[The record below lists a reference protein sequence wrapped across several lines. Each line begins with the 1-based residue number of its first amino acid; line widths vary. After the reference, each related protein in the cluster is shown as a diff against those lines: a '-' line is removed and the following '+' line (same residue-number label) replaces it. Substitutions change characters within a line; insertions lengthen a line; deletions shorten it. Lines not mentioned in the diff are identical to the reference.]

1 MACINFGAA
10 NAFNV
15 FLFGDHTQ
23 VNAAAQGRVAVG
35 GKASYRDYSVGTALP
50 VSTTDAQLII
60 DGDIN
65 IIRGTNNGN
74 TIAAPASIV
83 TQYTMSNRNGVPAQP
98 LIDERIDFEEVQS
111 FLECSSAAW
120 AALPVNGT
128 AVSQFGGLVLTGQ
141 DPVLNVFTFDAGNI
155 DGSGV
160 SLAGANNVTIHIPN
174 GSFALI
180 NLLGNNIGFG
190 SYSITLP
197 NGSDSV
203 APGSRILW
211 NVPEAAAFFHHSLI
225 ITGSVLAP
233 LAVVTAMGSGQ
244 LNGQLIA
251 LSYDGNTNSLMEA
264 SYPFMGCLPNLC
276 GLPSLSVIKTA
287 QGAAQFAGVPG
298 TPFVYQVVL
307 RNTGVVPLTN
317 ISINDSLLDVQ
328 QIVATLAPAEMYV
341 CKFNAVI
348 REGRAGEQY
357 DNVVTV
363 KSDQTAE
370 QSASSRIVIE
380 SLPIDVSFVETVNK
394 KTALPGEEVVF
405 SYFLVN
411 NGNAPLTDATVTDN
425 SLRVSKT
432 LGTVFSGE
440 LLSQTYRIP
449 QNAKPGSVITSTGRL
464 MAANLLFP
472 GYLQASAAVLITENP
487 AVSLSKRSSMEEA
500 LPGDVI
506 TYAIRISND
515 SIITAANNLQI
526 IDGLLGLNKSIDT
539 LPPDSAVTYTQ
550 LYKVPAEAPAGN
562 TIDNTATL
570 RSAYGVEQASNT
582 VRIGSSPGL
591 LIAKDVDKE
600 FASPGDL
607 IKYTITLINTG
618 NTVLTDITLTD
629 SLVGLSQTVPPIQI
643 GEKAVVTAI
652 YFIPRDT
659 PTDTIISNTV
669 VAQSPTLGTIT
680 DDASVIVT
688 TVSLP
693 QPQPGSELE
702 PEPQPG
708 LEPGRVP
715 AEAML
720 SVTGFA
726 NRSLAAPN
734 ESIVFTAIL
743 TNISGVTIRNIQLKS
758 PLFQYNGLLQQLPP
772 GQSYRLEGVFAVL
785 PDTPP
790 GTVIKGSLT
799 VNSTQTEEMTVSAN
813 VVVLAS
819 PNVSLELFV
828 APTEVIQ
835 GEAVNYVVRIRNTG
849 NVDLTNVFIRDSLLL
864 RSVRL
869 NRFVEG
875 SDLRGNVRVVVRA
888 APGSVVTDRVK
899 LTSDQLNLDSSVAA
913 YTVFGLAVQLSANR
927 SAAMAGD
934 TIVFSVTV
942 TNPSLTE
949 ATGITLLELLPPLTS
964 ALPGSLTRNGVPL
977 PANNFSAGVP
987 LGELAPGN
995 SIVLTY
1001 GVILKAETSNGL
1013 LPAQV
1018 SATFFFPSTS
1028 RQLRGVSDS
1037 NQLVLT
1043 IEEEE
1048 E

>member
-1 MACINFGAA
+1 M
-10 NAFNV
+10 
-15 FLFGDHTQ
+15 Q
-23 VNAAAQGRVAVG
+23 VNAASQGRVAAG
-35 GKASYRDYSVGTALP
+35 GRVSYRDYSVGTALP

-60 DGDIN
+60 DGDIS

-74 TIAAPASIV
+74 TIAAPASEV
-83 TQYTMSNRNGVPAQP
+83 MQYTMNNRNGVTGQP
-98 LIDERIDFEEVQS
+98 LVDERIDFAEVQS

-128 AVSQFGGLVLTGQ
+128 AVNQFGGLVLTGQ
-141 DPVLNVFTFDAGNI
+141 DPALNVFTFDAGNI
-155 DGSGV
+155 DGSGL
-160 SLAGANNVTIHIPN
+160 SLAGANNVTINIPS

-180 NLLGNNIGFG
+180 NLLGNDIGFG

-197 NGSDSV
+197 GDSDSI

-211 NVPEAAAFFHHSLI
+211 NAPEAAVFLHRSLI

-233 LAVVTAMGSGQ
+233 LAAITAMGSGQ

-264 SYPFMGCLPNLC
+264 SYPFMGSLPDHC
-276 GLPSLSVIKTA
+276 DLPSLSVTKTA
-287 QGAAQFAGVPG
+287 QGVAQFAGVPG

-307 RNTGVVPLTN
+307 RNTGIVPITN
-317 ISINDSLLDVQ
+317 ITINDSLLGVQ
-328 QIVATLAPAEMYV
+328 QIVATLAPAQIYV
-341 CKFNAVI
+341 SKFNAVI

-357 DNVVTV
+357 DNTVTV

-380 SLPIDVSFVETVNK
+380 ALPIDVSFIETVNK

-405 SYFLVN
+405 RYLLVN

-425 SLRVSKT
+425 SLRVSKV

-440 LLSQTYRIP
+440 LLSQTYIIP
-449 QNAKPGSVITSTGRL
+449 QNAKPGMIITSTGRL

-472 GYLQASAAVLITENP
+472 GYLQASATVLVTENP
-487 AVSLSKRSSMEEA
+487 AVSLSKRSNMDEA

-515 SIITAANNLQI
+515 SISTTANNLQI
-526 IDGLLGLNKSIDT
+526 IDGMLGLNKSIDT
-539 LPPDSAVTYTQ
+539 LPPDSVVTYTQ
-550 LYKVPAEAPAGN
+550 LFKVSAGAPAGS

-591 LIAKDVDKE
+591 LIAKDVDRE
-600 FASPGDL
+600 FASPGEI

-629 SLVGLSQTVPPIQI
+629 SLVGLNQTVPPIQI
-643 GEKAVVTAI
+643 GETAVVTAS
-652 YFIPRDT
+652 YFIPKET
-659 PTDTIISNTV
+659 PPDTIISNTV
-669 VAQSPTLGTIT
+669 VAQSATLGTIM
-680 DDASVIVT
+680 DDASVIIT

-693 QPQPGSELE
+693 QPQPGPEPGPEPE
-702 PEPQPG
+702 PEPQP
-708 LEPGRVP
+708 EPGRVP
-715 AEAML
+715 AQAML
-720 SVTGFA
+720 SLTGFA

-734 ESIVFTAIL
+734 ELVVFTAIL
-743 TNISGVTIRNIQLKS
+743 TNISGVTVRNIQLKS
-758 PLFQYNGLLQQLPP
+758 PLFQYNGLLQQLLP
-772 GQSYRLEGVFAVL
+772 GQSYRLEGIFAVL
-785 PDTPP
+785 PDTAP
-790 GTVIKGSLT
+790 GTIIKGSLS
-799 VNSTQTEEMTVSAN
+799 VNSAQTEAMSLSAD

-819 PNVSLELFV
+819 PNASLELSV
-828 APTEVIQ
+828 APAEVIQ
-835 GEAVNYVVRIRNTG
+835 GEAVNYVVLIRNTG
-849 NVDLTNVFIRDSLLL
+849 NIDLTNVFIRDSLLL

-875 SDLRGNVRVVVRA
+875 SDLRGNVRVVVQA

-899 LTSDQLNLDSSVAA
+899 LTSDQLSLDSSVAA

-942 TNPSLTE
+942 KNPSLTE

-977 PANNFSAGVP
+977 PANEFSAGVP

-995 SIVLTY
+995 SIVITY
-1001 GVILKAETSNGL
+1001 GVILKAEPGNGL

-1037 NQLVLT
+1037 NQLILT